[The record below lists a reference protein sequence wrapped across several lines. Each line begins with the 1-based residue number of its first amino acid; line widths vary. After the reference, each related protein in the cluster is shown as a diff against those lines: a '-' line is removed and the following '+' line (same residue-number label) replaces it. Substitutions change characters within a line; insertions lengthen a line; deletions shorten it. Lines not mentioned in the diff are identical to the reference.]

1 MSVVEIHLIM
11 NHIPIIG
18 IAFVSVQ
25 LFLGLVYK
33 NTFLQK
39 VALWFLISCA
49 LVSIAVYFSGL
60 GSEDIVKPLPGTS
73 IAYLQLHE
81 KVARIATVTTCA
93 IGGIAFLSVVVL
105 RNRDELFK
113 YFIRGIFAMTLLST
127 ALFTLTGY
135 LGGQIR
141 HTEISSTLAE
151 GLPTR
156 TITIGVTGI
165 MMVIV
170 IIMIV
175 PLYLNKDKIFKKVE
189 VVSSAGSGGGQGSQS
204 YRDFR
209 SWSQHERADSRDN
222 LLMVREHKL
231 LTEEETMPLPS
242 LFRKPERPQEGK
254 RRLLIGLAIICT
266 ALIVTGG
273 LGFFLFRTYTKQA
286 PLQLQTIADVSVSN
300 QTARFDYQGLD
311 PQRGLL
317 FITHSGA
324 NSVLIFDT
332 RSNKVIAEVPGIE
345 DGHGVVAI
353 SELGRVYVSA
363 GGTNEVV
370 AIDEQTHRILARI
383 PTGAGPDG
391 IAYDPIDHKLFV
403 SDENG
408 HSDTVIDVLSEKKI
422 ATISLGGEAGNT
434 QYDPVSKRIFV
445 NVQTLRQLVA
455 IDPKNYNIV
464 GRYPLSNCDH
474 NHGLNIDWAQSL
486 AFIACDA
493 SNTLLM
499 VDMHSMKILDT
510 ASLSVGAD
518 VLALDSDRHI
528 LYVASESG
536 IVSVFKVGTSTV
548 HKLAAGYVGIHAH
561 TLAVNQQTHAI
572 YLPLQNVNGRSI
584 VKVAMFQP

>member
-1 MSVVEIHLIM
+1 M
-11 NHIPIIG
+11 
-18 IAFVSVQ
+18 
-25 LFLGLVYK
+25 
-33 NTFLQK
+33 
-39 VALWFLISCA
+39 
-49 LVSIAVYFSGL
+49 
-60 GSEDIVKPLPGTS
+60 
-73 IAYLQLHE
+73 
-81 KVARIATVTTCA
+81 ARIATVTTCA

-445 NVQTLRQLVA
+445 NVQTLKQLVA
-455 IDPKNYNIV
+455 IDPKNYSIV
-464 GRYPLSNCDH
+464 GRYPLANCDH

-536 IVSVFKVGTSTV
+536 IVSVFEVRTNTV
-548 HKLAAGYVGIHAH
+548 HRLAAGYVGIHAH
-561 TLAVNQQTHAI
+561 TVAVNQQTHAI
-572 YLPLQNVNGRSI
+572 YLPLQDVNGQSI